1 MTSGAMQFPSENA
14 RQAFDKLVSELPEL
28 IHKQCHDYDELYG
41 YKLLEEG
48 PAEAVQFYS
57 KEHAHA
63 LLFKFLK
70 ANTFSYEGAAKQ
82 LVGAL
87 NWRRQFQPLKAA
99 FAEEHDERLLAA
111 GYISHDASAAP
122 NTRTVTWNLYG
133 KLAACKDL
141 FADQDTFIRYR
152 VGLMERGIQALD
164 FLDPDNCCM
173 TQVHDYEDVSVWNM
187 NADVKKCSRRV
198 IAIFQDHYPE
208 LLYAKYFVNVP
219 AILRWVYDVVR
230 AFVSE
235 ETSRKFVVLNDGTKL
250 AAYLT
255 GVPASYGGAA
265 PATLAELPKP
275 TLRPSA
281 YALFLLQK
289 HISEELD

>member
-1 MTSGAMQFPSENA
+1 MPSDMLQFPSEND
-14 RQAFDKLVSELPEL
+14 RQTFERLVSELPDL
-28 IHKQCHDYDELYG
+28 IHKRCHDYDELYG
-41 YKLLEEG
+41 HKLLEEG
-48 PAEAVQFYS
+48 PAEVAKFYS
-57 KEHAHA
+57 KDHAHA

-70 ANTFSYEGAAKQ
+70 ANAFSYEGAVKQ
-82 LVGAL
+82 LVSTL
-87 NWRRQFQPLKAA
+87 NWRREFQPLKAA
-99 FAEEHDERLLAA
+99 FAEEHDERLMAA
-111 GYISHDASAAP
+111 GYISYDASAAP

-133 KLAACKDL
+133 KLGACKDL

-152 VGLMERGIQALD
+152 VGLMERGLQALNL
-164 FLDPDNCCM
+164 LDPDNCSM
-173 TQVHDYEDVSVWNM
+173 TQVHDYKDVSVWNM

-219 AILRWVYDVVR
+219 TILRWVYDVVR

-250 AAYLT
+250 AAYFA
-255 GVPASYGGAA
+255 GVPAAYGGTA

-275 TLRPSA
+275 ASRPSP